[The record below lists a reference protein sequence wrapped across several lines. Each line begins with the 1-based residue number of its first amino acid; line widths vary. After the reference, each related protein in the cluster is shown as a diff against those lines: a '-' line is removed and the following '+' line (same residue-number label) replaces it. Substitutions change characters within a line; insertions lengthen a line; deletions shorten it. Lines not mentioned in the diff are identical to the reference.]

1 VDAETFFPV
10 RRRRVLWMVWVNV
23 PLVVAAS
30 VGLLALGVR
39 QPMGGHT
46 WFVALGVL
54 LLVTMVPSWIWW
66 FRLLRRIVRGE
77 RPGLTVDSGGFEDT
91 VTLGSIGRVPW
102 PRVRHW
108 WVGTANHQTMLYVE
122 LEEGYPV
129 LAGDLDPSRQSG
141 WAGLRE
147 RLSRRRPGMPTA
159 IQLNNLQ
166 TTVPEVLA
174 AFERA
179 SEREADGD
187 VARLAAEPAGS
198 GDDVGANGAER
209 PRTRPRP
216 PGRRHQWYWL
226 GALAVALFGLLG
238 GITVVAPGLDLSDPF
253 FLVPV
258 GALAVLLLNGV
269 REVFSVSD
277 APVAC
282 VDVPGPGPHDRVQR
296 KGRTTAKVANELA
309 AQYRAAGVDAVARY
323 HPAAIAQ
330 WVTLQLVGASVLV
343 TGMFA
348 ALGGH
353 GLGWWAVALAGFG
366 VLVLADIPDRASESR

>member
-1 VDAETFFPV
+1 MFFPA
-10 RRRRVLWMVWVNV
+10 RRRRVQWMVWVNI

-30 VGLLALGVR
+30 VGLVALGVR

-46 WFVALGVL
+46 WFVSLGLL

-66 FRLLRRIVRGE
+66 FRLLRRIARGE
-77 RPGLTVDSGGFEDT
+77 RPGLTVDSAGFEDT
-91 VTLGSIGRVPW
+91 VTLGAIGRVPW

-122 LEEGYPV
+122 LEEDYPV
-129 LAGDLDPSRQSG
+129 LAGDTAGLDPSRQTG

-147 RLSRRRPGMPTA
+147 RLLRRRPGMPTA

-166 TTVPEVLA
+166 TTAPEVLA

-179 SEREADGD
+179 SEREAAGD
-187 VARLAAEPAGS
+187 VARQGAEPVAS
-198 GDDVGANGAER
+198 GDELGVNGAET

-226 GALAVALFGLLG
+226 GALAVALFGLVRVV
-238 GITVVAPGLDLSDPF
+238 TVVAPGLSLLDPALSIPF
-253 FLVPV
+253 

-269 REVFSVSD
+269 REAFFMSD

-282 VDVPGPGPHDRVQR
+282 VDVPGPGLHDRVQR
-296 KGRTTAKVANELA
+296 KGRITAKVANELA
-309 AQYRAAGVDAVARY
+309 AQYRACGVDAVARY
-323 HPAAIAQ
+323 HPAAIAL

-348 ALGGH
+348 ALGGY

-366 VLVLADIPDRASESR
+366 VLVLADTPDRASESP

>member
-10 RRRRVLWMVWVNV
+10 RRRRVLWMVWVNI

-30 VGLLALGVR
+30 VALLVLGAR

-46 WFVALGVL
+46 WLAAFGVL

-102 PRVRHW
+102 PRVRQW
-108 WVGTANHQTMLYVE
+108 WVGTANHQTMLYVA
-122 LEEGYPV
+122 LEEDSV
-129 LAGDLDPSRQSG
+129 LAGDVDLSRQTG

-147 RLSRRRPGMPTA
+147 RLLRRRPGMPTA

-166 TTVPEVLA
+166 TTVQEVLA

-179 SEREADGD
+179 SARDTAGD
-187 VARLAAEPAGS
+187 VAHLRTEPVRS
-198 GDDVGANGAER
+198 GEGLGVNGAER

-226 GALAVALFGLLG
+226 GALTVALFGVLG
-238 GITVVAPGLDLSDPF
+238 VVTMVGPGLRSSDPVF
-253 FLVPV
+253 WIPV
-258 GALAVLLLNGV
+258 GAVAVLLMNGV
-269 REVFSVSD
+269 REMFSVSD

-282 VDVPGPGPHDRVQR
+282 VDVPGPGLHDRAQR
-296 KGRTTAKVANELA
+296 KGRTTAKAANELA
-309 AQYRAAGVDAVARY
+309 AQYRAGGIDAVARY

-330 WVTLQLVGASVLV
+330 WVALQLLGASVLV
-343 TGMFA
+343 SGMFA

-353 GLGWWAVALAGFG
+353 GPGWWAVALAGIG
-366 VLVLADIPDRASESR
+366 VLVLADIPDRD